1 LPIEYLPSN
10 ALATIKNELVSII
23 AIFNKI
29 NQFTV
34 ESPNPGQQ
42 RNEFVRDIQAHSEL
56 FYNQTA
62 QWVPFLAY
70 QKGDVARNIE
80 ALSQSIKQAEHL
92 LENTK
97 MEISKKENEIGEIIV
112 KAREASA
119 AVGAAVFTQDFKKE
133 SENLKKGSR
142 NWLIAAGGLAL
153 ATLVIAGLMWYYA
166 EPGLDRGQLF
176 QKLGTKLA
184 ILVILIT
191 STIWCGK
198 IYKALMHL
206 STINGHRALSIQT
219 LQAFVGAVENVQ
231 LKDAVVLE
239 ASRAIFGNV
248 PTGYI
253 DASNTSSD
261 GDIKLFEIVK
271 NLMPKSS

>member
-1 LPIEYLPSN
+1 
-10 ALATIKNELVSII
+10 
-23 AIFNKI
+23 
-29 NQFTV
+29 
-34 ESPNPGQQ
+34 
-42 RNEFVRDIQAHSEL
+42 
-56 FYNQTA
+56 
-62 QWVPFLAY
+62 
-70 QKGDVARNIE
+70 
-80 ALSQSIKQAEHL
+80 
-92 LENTK
+92 